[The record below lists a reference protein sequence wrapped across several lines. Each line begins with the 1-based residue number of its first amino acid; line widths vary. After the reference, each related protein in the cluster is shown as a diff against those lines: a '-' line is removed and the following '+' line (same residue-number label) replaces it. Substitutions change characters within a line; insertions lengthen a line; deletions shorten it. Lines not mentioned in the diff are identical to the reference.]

1 MKRIEIGRA
10 AVSFLSKAQWWMSH
24 EKKKS
29 VVVGWLK
36 SFDVCGRISK
46 ALLVRA
52 RDFALVPIR
61 LAVHELHASIA
72 YS

>member
-1 MKRIEIGRA
+1 MKRMEIGRA

-24 EKKKS
+24 GKKKS
-29 VVVGWLK
+29 VVGWLR

-72 YS
+72 YN